1 MKVDTVPVHSTT
13 CSGRGQQN
21 VALWKPHHWDKDPC
35 QEWGGGYGNAP
46 GHHQGRH
53 QMGPD
58 VGTWW
63 RHAVMRNANMPV
75 YCASVLSLW
84 RRKMLAVHSLID
96 DGQCL

>member
-35 QEWGGGYGNAP
+35 QEWGGGTAMRQATTRAGT
-46 GHHQGRH
+46 RWV
-53 QMGPD
+53 QML
-58 VGTWW
+58 
-63 RHAVMRNANMPV
+63 A
-75 YCASVLSLW
+75 LSLW